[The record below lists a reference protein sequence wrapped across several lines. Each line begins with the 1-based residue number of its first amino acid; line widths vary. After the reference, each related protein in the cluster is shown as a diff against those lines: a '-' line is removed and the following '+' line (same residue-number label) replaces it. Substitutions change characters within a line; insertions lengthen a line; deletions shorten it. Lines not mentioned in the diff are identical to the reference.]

1 MGHCLFSLRSYLKL
15 SVSQLKYL
23 HFLQVYIEIP
33 GELTQSPSFLHGY
46 VGERG
51 IYSCSLPS
59 DNDCK
64 DMDTWAFSSGLS
76 LAQCLTLE
84 NNLVFICG
92 EFLKLPA

>member
-1 MGHCLFSLRSYLKL
+1 MGHCLFSLRNYLKL
-15 SVSQLKYL
+15 SVSQLEYL

-33 GELTQSPSFLHGY
+33 QELTQSPSFLHRD

-64 DMDTWAFSSGLS
+64 DTDAWAFSSGLS
-76 LAQCLTLE
+76 LAQCGTSE
-84 NNLVFICG
+84 NHLVSIW
-92 EFLKLPA
+92 EEI